1 MEWGATAFPSSIIM
15 PLATTIFPSPS
26 EASSSSSSSSSD
38 TDKHHTSPT
47 PETGSNNTVAA
58 PRIPPMNTSTVKN
71 VLVAWQTWLHKHR
84 SPLPGRPIPTMDA
97 NMGSLFAAAST
108 TAAVVLAVGSPYYA
122 SDDEA
127 TVRFDNFKVHVAL
140 ARNLPFTDGTF
151 TENEGEGEGKR
162 QGGEW
167 FNGLADLSME
177 EFEASYRG
185 CAKVDSTLT
194 PSVTAAAAAAAAA
207 ARTSHYVSS
216 PSSEAS
222 PLPESIDW
230 RNSTTPVKN
239 QGQCGEFIECMDELG
254 GALCC

>member
-1 MEWGATAFPSSIIM
+1 M
-15 PLATTIFPSPS
+15 PLAATIFPSPS
-26 EASSSSSSSSSD
+26 DASSSSSNSD
-38 TDKHHTSPT
+38 ANKHHTSPT

-58 PRIPPMNTSTVKN
+58 PRIPPMNASTVKN

-84 SPLPGRPIPTMDA
+84 SPLPGRPTPMMDA
-97 NMGSLFAAAST
+97 KVGSLFAAASTT

-122 SDDEA
+122 TDDEA
-127 TVRFDNFKVHVAL
+127 AVRFDNFKVHVAL

-151 TENEGEGEGKR
+151 TDNEGEGEKER

-194 PSVTAAAAAAAAA
+194 PLVTAAAAA

-216 PSSEAS
+216 SSSEAS

-239 QGQCGEFIECMDELG
+239 QGQCGEFIE
-254 GALCC
+254 